1 MELEKLQRT
10 AKKFI
15 DDRDWRKF
23 QTAKELAMD
32 ASIEANE
39 LMELF
44 LWEDGKETDKL
55 LKSKEGED
63 LLKKVKNETADVF
76 FSCLAIADHLNF
88 NLGEAFLSKI
98 DQLDK
103 RYEKDKVKGKVVKIP
118 EEEWLERY

>member
-118 EEEWLERY
+118 EEEWLRRY

>member
-1 MELEKLQRT
+1 MELEKLQST

-23 QTAKELAMD
+23 QTAKELAMN

-39 LMELF
+39 LMDLF
-44 LWEDGKETDKL
+44 LWKDGKETDKL
-55 LKSKEGED
+55 LKSKEGGD

-118 EEEWLERY
+118 EEEWLRRY

>member
-1 MELEKLQRT
+1 
-10 AKKFI
+10 
-15 DDRDWRKF
+15 
-23 QTAKELAMD
+23 
-32 ASIEANE
+32 
-39 LMELF
+39 MELF

>member
-1 MELEKLQRT
+1 MELEKLQST

-32 ASIEANE
+32 TSIEANE
-39 LMELF
+39 LMDLF
-44 LWEDGKETDKL
+44 LWKDGKETDKL
-55 LKSKEGED
+55 LKSKEGGD

-118 EEEWLERY
+118 EEEWLKRH

>member
-23 QTAKELAMD
+23 QTAKELAMN

-39 LMELF
+39 LMDLF
-44 LWEDGKETDKL
+44 LWKDGEKTDKL
-55 LKSKEGED
+55 LKSKEGGD